1 MVVCQ
6 HRGMGATVA
15 IVNQKGGV
23 GKTTVTLGLTSA
35 AAARGDMVLVVDCD
49 PQANATW
56 SLGVDPEAV
65 TEGTDSSIRR
75 NRSGVAARSF
85 VESTWGPNVH
95 VLPASSALA
104 AREGDLGKKN
114 QASRLRTALEGATHA
129 YDIVLIDCSPAV
141 GALTI
146 NALTAADLALIVVE
160 PAALSVR
167 GITGVSDL
175 IDSVWADYNPKL
187 DLAGVIMNRVPP
199 NSTEASYQEDQLLV
213 LLGKSTLWRPEI
225 PQRTVLSESTG
236 LRSPIHATGARG
248 AEIAHI
254 FDQHYQKLRKLIRA
268 VNAP

>member
-1 MVVCQ
+1 
-6 HRGMGATVA
+6 MGATVA

-56 SLGVDPEAV
+56 ALGVDPGAV
-65 TEGTDSSIRR
+65 VEGTESVIRKPR
-75 NRSGVAARSF
+75 AGVAAKAI
-85 VESTWGPNVH
+85 VESAWGSNVH

-114 QASRLRTALEGATHA
+114 QAARLRTSLNGIAAG

-175 IDSVWADYNPKL
+175 IDTVWADFNPTL

-199 NSTEASYQEDQLLV
+199 NSTEAAYQEDQLLV
-213 LLGKSTLWRPEI
+213 LLGKSTLWRPDI
-225 PQRTVLSESTG
+225 PQRTVLSEATG

-248 AEIAHI
+248 AEIAQI
-254 FDQHYQKLRKLIRA
+254 FDRHYQKLRKLSKATVA
-268 VNAP
+268 VRE

>member
-1 MVVCQ
+1 MCQ
-6 HRGMGATVA
+6 HLSMGATVA

-23 GKTTVTLGLTSA
+23 GKTTVTLGLASA
-35 AAARGDMVLVVDCD
+35 AAARGDVVLVVDCD

-56 SLGVDPEAV
+56 ALGVDPEAV
-65 TEGTDSSIRR
+65 TDGTESVIRKNRAGIAAKSIVASS
-75 NRSGVAARSF
+75 
-85 VESTWGPNVH
+85 WGSNVH

-114 QASRLRTALEGATHA
+114 QAARLRTSLLGVAAN

-146 NALTAADLALIVVE
+146 NALSAADLALIVVE

-175 IDSVWADYNPKL
+175 IDSVWADHNPNL

-199 NSTEASYQEDQLLV
+199 NSVEATYQEDQLLT

-225 PQRTVLSESTG
+225 PQRTVLSEAAG

-248 AEIAHI
+248 SEIAHI
-254 FDQHYQKLRKLIRA
+254 FDQHYQKLRKLSKATFR
-268 VNAP
+268 

>member
-1 MVVCQ
+1 
-6 HRGMGATVA
+6 MGATVA

-23 GKTTVTLGLTSA
+23 GKTTVTLGLASA

-56 SLGVDPEAV
+56 ALGVDPEAV
-65 TEGTDSSIRR
+65 TDGTESVIRK
-75 NRSGVAARSF
+75 NRAGMAVKSV
-85 VESTWGPNVH
+85 VESAWGSNVH
-95 VLPASSALA
+95 VLPASSSLA
-104 AREGDLGKKN
+104 EREGDLGKKN
-114 QASRLRTALEGATHA
+114 QAARLRTSMQGVSVQ

-167 GITGVSDL
+167 GITGMSDL
-175 IDSVWADYNPKL
+175 IDAVWAEFNPTL

-199 NSTEASYQEDQLLV
+199 NSSESSYQGDQLLV

-225 PQRTVLSESTG
+225 PQRTVLSEAVG
-236 LRSPIHATGARG
+236 LRAPIHATGARG
-248 AEIAHI
+248 AEVAHI
-254 FDQHYQKLRKLIRA
+254 FDQHYQKLRKLA
-268 VNAP
+268 KVTVAG

>member
-1 MVVCQ
+1 MCQ
-6 HRGMGATVA
+6 HLRMGATVA

-23 GKTTVTLGLTSA
+23 GKTTVTLGLASA
-35 AAARGDMVLVVDCD
+35 AAARGDRVLVVDCD

-56 SLGVDPEAV
+56 ALGVDPEAV
-65 TEGTDSSIRR
+65 TDGTESVIRKNRAGMAGKSI
-75 NRSGVAARSF
+75 
-85 VESTWGPNVH
+85 VESTWGSNVH

-104 AREGDLGKKN
+104 AREGDIGKKN
-114 QASRLRTALEGATHA
+114 QAVRLRTALQGATYA

-175 IDSVWADYNPKL
+175 IDSVWADYNPSL

-199 NSTEASYQEDQLLV
+199 NSMEATYQEDQLLV

-225 PQRTVLSESTG
+225 PQRTVLSEATG

-254 FDQHYQKLRKLIRA
+254 FDQHYQKLRKLAKATITG
-268 VNAP
+268 

>member
-1 MVVCQ
+1 
-6 HRGMGATVA
+6 MGATVA

-23 GKTTVTLGLTSA
+23 GKTTVTLGLASA
-35 AAARGDMVLVVDCD
+35 AAACGDRVLVVDCD

-65 TEGTDSSIRR
+65 TEGTESCIRK
-75 NRSGVAARSF
+75 NRAGVAATSF
-85 VESTWGPNVH
+85 VESTWGPNIH
-95 VLPASSALA
+95 VLPATSSLA

-114 QASRLRTALEGATHA
+114 QASRLRTALEGATNA

-175 IDSVWADYNPKL
+175 IDSVWADHNPNL

-213 LLGKSTLWRPEI
+213 LLGKSTLWRPDI
-225 PQRTVLSESTG
+225 PQRTVLSEATG

-254 FDQHYQKLRKLIRA
+254 FDRHYQKLRKLARA
-268 VNAP
+268 VKTS